1 MDSVMGVRAGAQ
13 RGAIWALYGAA
24 VIVLADMYL
33 TQPILPLLSAEF
45 NISPATAGLSVSVV
59 VLFIALASTAAG
71 PLSDMLGR
79 KPVIVT
85 SCAMLVLPTL
95 LCAFAPSFGTLL
107 VFRALQGLCIP
118 GITAVAVAY
127 VGELVEPRAIGS
139 AVGGWIAAT
148 VAGGL
153 TGRVMSGMITDLFGW
168 RAVFVV
174 FAVLTLICAIWLAL
188 LLPRLPV
195 SKAAGLRH
203 AYRGMG
209 SHLRN
214 RRLLG
219 AFIIGGALFFGFI
232 GVFTYLPYYLT
243 HPPFN
248 LQPGVVAFAYLS
260 YAAGIV
266 TSPLAG
272 RLSARISRRALMA
285 IGLVITMIGITMT
298 LITSLPLIAVSLLV
312 VCAGMF
318 TAQAIAP
325 AFVNT
330 VATQAK
336 GGAGALYLMFYYLG
350 GTFGGVLPGLAWQT
364 FNWPGVVAVCLSALV
379 VALLSNWLLC
389 RER

>member
-1 MDSVMGVRAGAQ
+1 MNSVMGVRAGTSRSAL
-13 RGAIWALYGAA
+13 WALYGAA
-24 VIVLADMYL
+24 VVVLADMYL
-33 TQPILPLLSAEF
+33 TQPILPLLSEEF
-45 NISPATAGLSVSVV
+45 NITPATAGLSVSVV

-79 KPVIVT
+79 KPVVVT
-85 SCAMLVLPTL
+85 SCALLVMPTL
-95 LCAFAPSFGTLL
+95 LCAFAPTYGALL

-127 VGELVEPRAIGS
+127 ISEMVEPRAIGS

-153 TGRVMSGMITDLFGW
+153 TGRVMSGLITDFFGW

-174 FAVLTLICAIWLAL
+174 FAALTLLCALMLAAM
-188 LLPRLPV
+188 LPRLPMRQ
-195 SKAAGLRH
+195 SSGFRH
-203 AYRGMG
+203 AYRGMW

-248 LQPGVVAFAYLS
+248 LPPGLVAFAYLS
-260 YAAGIV
+260 YAAGMV

-272 RLSARISRRALMA
+272 RLSARISRRVLIA
-285 IGLVITMIGITMT
+285 IGLVITMIGIALT
-298 LITSLPLIAVSLLV
+298 LIAWLPMIAVSLLV

-318 TAQAIAP
+318 TAQAVAP

-330 VATQAK
+330 VATQSK

-350 GTFGGVLPGLAWQT
+350 GTFGGVVPGLAWQS
-364 FNWPGVVAVCLSALV
+364 FNWLGVVSVCLFALLI
-379 VALLSNWLLC
+379 ALLSDWLLC
-389 RER
+389 RE

>member
-1 MDSVMGVRAGAQ
+1 MNSVIDVRAGAQ
-13 RGAIWALYGAA
+13 RWAIWALYGAA
-24 VIVLADMYL
+24 VVVLADMYL
-33 TQPILPLLSAEF
+33 TQPILPLLSEEF
-45 NISPATAGLSVSVV
+45 NIAPATAGLSVSVV
-59 VLFIALASTAAG
+59 VLFIALTSTAAG
-71 PLSDMLGR
+71 PLSDMIGR

-85 SCAMLVLPTL
+85 SCALLVLPTL
-95 LCAFAPSFGTLL
+95 LCAFAPTYSALL
-107 VFRALQGLCIP
+107 VFRAMQGMCIP
-118 GITAVAVAY
+118 GITAVAVVY
-127 VGELVEPRAIGS
+127 VSELVEPGAIGS

-153 TGRVMSGMITDLFGW
+153 TGRVMSGLITDFFGW

-174 FAVLTLICAIWLAL
+174 FATLTLICAITLWVM
-188 LLPRLPV
+188 LPRLPMRK
-195 SKAAGLRH
+195 SAGFGY
-203 AYRGMG
+203 AYRGMW

-243 HPPFN
+243 RPPFN
-248 LQPGVVAFAYLS
+248 LPPGLVAFAYLS

-272 RLSARISRRALMA
+272 RLSVRISRRVLMA
-285 IGLVITMIGITMT
+285 IGLAITMIGITMT
-298 LITSLPLIAVSLLV
+298 LITSLSMIAVSLLV

-318 TAQAIAP
+318 TAQAVAP

-330 VATQAK
+330 VATQSK

-350 GTFGGVLPGLAWQT
+350 GTLGGVVPGLAWQA
-364 FNWPGVVAVCLSALV
+364 FNWAGVVAICLCALV
-379 VALLSNWLLC
+379 VALLSDWLLC
-389 RER
+389 RE

>member
-1 MDSVMGVRAGAQ
+1 MNSAIEVRAGTR

-24 VIVLADMYL
+24 VVVLADMYL
-33 TQPILPLLSAEF
+33 TQPILPLLSQEF
-45 NISPATAGLSVSVV
+45 NIAPATAGLSVSVV

-79 KPVIVT
+79 KPVMVT
-85 SCAMLVLPTL
+85 SCALLVLPTL
-95 LCAFAPSFGTLL
+95 LCTFAPSYGALL
-107 VFRALQGLCIP
+107 VCRALQGLCIP

-127 VGELVEPRAIGS
+127 VGEMVEPRAIGS

-153 TGRVMSGMITDLFGW
+153 TGRVMSGIITDFFGW

-174 FAVLTLICAIWLAL
+174 FAALTLICAITLSVM
-188 LLPRLPV
+188 LPRLPMGK
-195 SKAAGLRH
+195 SASFRH
-203 AYRGMG
+203 AYRGMW

-243 HPPFN
+243 HAPFN
-248 LQPGVVAFAYLS
+248 LPPGLVAFAYLS
-260 YAAGIV
+260 YAAGMV

-272 RLSARISRRALMA
+272 RLSARISRRVLMA
-285 IGLVITMIGITMT
+285 IGLVITMLGISMT
-298 LITSLPLIAVSLLV
+298 LITTLPMIAVSLLV

-318 TAQAIAP
+318 TAQAVAP

-330 VATQAK
+330 VAMQSK

-350 GTFGGVLPGLAWQT
+350 GTFGGVVPGLAWQT
-364 FNWPGVVAVCLSALV
+364 FNWPGVVAVCLSALLI
-379 VALLSNWLLC
+379 ALLSDWLLC
-389 RER
+389 RE